1 VKLVT
6 RLGAMRSPTAGR
18 CRAARYRGV
27 LLGCA
32 LLLPVAFLL
41 AAGLGAYTIEPLQIP
56 RVLLERGAGYDV
68 LVQIR
73 LPRVLMTALVGAG
86 LAVSGAVLQ
95 GLFRNPLAEP
105 SLIGVSSGAALG
117 AAVWIVLLGG
127 GFGLGQQA
135 SVAVFRWGLPLAAF
149 AGACLTTLLVWRVA
163 RAGGRTL
170 VVSLLLAGIAIN
182 SLAGAGIGLMQFF
195 ADDQQLRGFVFWTL
209 GGFNRVSW
217 REVWVA
223 APLIV
228 LALALLLRQGR
239 LLNALVLGESEAY
252 LLGVQVEQIKRRAVV
267 LSALLVGA
275 GVAVA
280 GVIGFVGLVVPH
292 IFRLIAGPDHRYLL
306 PGAALMGASLLL
318 VADMLCRI
326 LLVPAELPIGILTA
340 LIGGPFFIYL
350 LISQQREVFRA

>member
-1 VKLVT
+1 
-6 RLGAMRSPTAGR
+6 MN
-18 CRAARYRGV
+18 ARYRAV
-27 LLGCA
+27 LLAGAIALPLA
-32 LLLPVAFLL
+32 LLI
-41 AAGLGAYTIEPLQIP
+41 AAGLGAYTIPPLQIP
-56 RVLLERGAGYDV
+56 RVLAERGVGYEV

-86 LAVSGAVLQ
+86 LAVSGTVLQ

-127 GFGLGQQA
+127 GFGLGRQPAA
-135 SVAVFRWGLPLAAF
+135 SAFQWGLPVAAF
-149 AGACLTTLLVWRVA
+149 VGACATTLLVWRIA
-163 RAGGRTL
+163 QTGGRTL
-170 VVSLLLAGIAIN
+170 VVSLLLAGIAMN
-182 SLAGAGIGLMQFF
+182 SLTGAGIGMMQFF
-195 ADDQQLRGFVFWTL
+195 ADDQQLRSFVFWTL

-217 REVWVA
+217 RELAVA

-228 LALALLLRQGR
+228 LALLWLLRLAR
-239 LLNALVLGESEAY
+239 RLNALVLGESEAY
-252 LLGVQVEQIKRRAVV
+252 LLGVQVEQLKRQAVI

-292 IFRLIAGPDHRYLL
+292 IFRLLAGPDHRYLL
-306 PGAALMGASLLL
+306 PGAALYGATLLL
-318 VADMLCRI
+318 IADLLCRI

-340 LIGGPFFIYL
+340 LLGGPFFIYL
-350 LISQQREVFRA
+350 LVRQQRELYRA

>member
-1 VKLVT
+1 
-6 RLGAMRSPTAGR
+6 MS
-18 CRAARYRGV
+18 ARYRTALV
-27 LLGCA
+27 GCA
-32 LLLPVAFLL
+32 LALPPALLL
-41 AAGLGAYTIEPLQIP
+41 AAGLGAFYIPPLEIP
-56 RVLLERGAGYDV
+56 RVLLERGLGYEV
-68 LVQIR
+68 LTQIR

-86 LAVSGAVLQ
+86 LAVAGAVLQ

-127 GFGLGQQA
+127 GFGSGQPVRA
-135 SVAVFRWGLPLAAF
+135 SAAFQWGLPLAAF
-149 AGACLTTLLVWRVA
+149 VGACVTTLLVWRVA
-163 RAGGRTL
+163 RTGGRTL
-170 VVSLLLAGIAIN
+170 VVSLLLAGIAMN

-195 ADDQQLRGFVFWTL
+195 ADDQQLRSFVFWTL

-217 REVWVA
+217 REFWVA
-223 APLIV
+223 APLIA

-239 LLNALVLGESEAY
+239 RLNALVLGESEAY
-252 LLGVQVEQIKRRAVV
+252 LLGVQVERVKRRAVV

-275 GVAVA
+275 SVAVA

-292 IFRLIAGPDHRYLL
+292 MFRLVAGPDHRYLL

-318 VADMLCRI
+318 VADVLCRT

-340 LIGGPFFIYL
+340 LVGGPFFIYL
-350 LISQQREVFRA
+350 LTVQQREVLRA